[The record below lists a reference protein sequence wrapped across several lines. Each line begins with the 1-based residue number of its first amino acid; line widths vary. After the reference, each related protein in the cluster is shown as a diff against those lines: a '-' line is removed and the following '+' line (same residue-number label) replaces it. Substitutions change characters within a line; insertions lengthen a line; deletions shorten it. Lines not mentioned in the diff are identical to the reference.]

1 MYICSKFPTQKTAFR
16 FVSVQ
21 VQLANYQCQT
31 NGHTFIG
38 MPNQWASMSTRQ
50 THTINCKCQ
59 INRHNLVSCSFRCG
73 TNYSFTALKA
83 EYFSTNEYL
92 EIYVTSFT
100 SIYIYSV
107 V

>member
-1 MYICSKFPTQKTAFR
+1 MYICSKCPTQNTAFR

-31 NGHTFIG
+31 NGHDLIG
-38 MPNQWASMSTRQ
+38 FNVNPTNA
-50 THTINCKCQ
+50 HNCKCQ

-92 EIYVTSFT
+92 EIYVTS
-100 SIYIYSV
+100 
-107 V
+107 